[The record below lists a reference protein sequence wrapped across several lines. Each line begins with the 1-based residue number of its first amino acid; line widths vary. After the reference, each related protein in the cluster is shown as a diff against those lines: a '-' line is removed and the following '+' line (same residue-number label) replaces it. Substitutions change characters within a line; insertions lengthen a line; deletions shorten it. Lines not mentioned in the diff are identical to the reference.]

1 MKYVKPT
8 SAGRRNMTFADYS
21 VLTKKNPEKSLLI
34 SKKNTGGRGAGGRI
48 TLRFRGSGN
57 KRLYRMI
64 DFGQEKINIPG
75 RVVSIEYDPYRSGFI
90 ALVQYKDGEKRYI
103 LAPDKLTVNQDVII
117 SEKAE
122 PAVGNRIKLKNIP
135 VGTIVY
141 NIELQ
146 PNQGGKIVRSA
157 GSGAQILS
165 HDEKYTLLKMPSKE
179 ERKVLGECFASIGMV
194 SKPEHR
200 FIIIGKAGR
209 VRAKGERPHVR
220 GSVMNPCDHPHGG
233 GEGRTGIGLKHPK
246 TPWGKPAKGVKTRKR
261 KKWTNKLI
269 LRKRK
274 VIKII

>member
-165 HDEKYTLLKMPSKE
+165 HDEKYTLLKMQ
-179 ERKVLGECFASIGMV
+179 
-194 SKPEHR
+194 
-200 FIIIGKAGR
+200 
-209 VRAKGERPHVR
+209 
-220 GSVMNPCDHPHGG
+220 
-233 GEGRTGIGLKHPK
+233 
-246 TPWGKPAKGVKTRKR
+246 
-261 KKWTNKLI
+261 
-269 LRKRK
+269 
-274 VIKII
+274 